1 MNRRQQECS
10 AQQGQHGGAA
20 LAEEFL
26 ARALLA
32 NALPEKAQRVME
44 LVNKVLRGEEL
55 HRLDYGRGLTLSV
68 SEKHNPP

>member
-1 MNRRQQECS
+1 V
-10 AQQGQHGGAA
+10 
-20 LAEEFL
+20 
-26 ARALLA
+26 LLA
-32 NALPEKAQRVME
+32 NALPEKAKRVME